1 MTDATSGTAMNEG
14 LRVLVVDD
22 GRLVRE
28 TTLRQL
34 RDAGFPSEAVE
45 NGYRA
50 LDLLAAAEWDVVLC
64 DLRMPGMD
72 GLELLRAIR
81 SGYPGVDVIV
91 MTAFGTVKTAV
102 TAMQDGAADYL
113 TKPFHFQELELRLQ
127 TLGQLRGY
135 RKQVT
140 NLKTLLETDAA
151 SRRILGR
158 SPQILEVVKLVHTFA
173 AHSVPVLIT
182 GETGTGKEVVA
193 RALHEAGPRAMGPF
207 VPIPCGAIPTE
218 LAESE
223 LFGHEKGAFTGATGT
238 RQGAFERAHKGT
250 LLLDD
255 VDDLPLNLQVKL
267 LRALQEGAFQRVGG
281 NREINVDVRV
291 IATTK
296 IDLRE
301 AAAKGKFRDDV
312 FYRLRALEIRLPP
325 LRERGEDVLLLA
337 QHCLQHFAAEVGK
350 PEPMLSPEAAACLRR
365 YAWPGNVREL
375 RHAMESALTL
385 SADGVIAPEH
395 LPGFLRGS
403 REEPSGELFTLHLEG
418 REAVPMTDLVHKVE
432 DALIHWAMR
441 KAGGQQSKAGEILG
455 LARTTFQSKMNRQ

>member
-1 MTDATSGTAMNEG
+1 MTDGASAGLNAP

-28 TTLRQL
+28 TTMRQL
-34 RDAGFPSEAVE
+34 RDAGFPADAVE

-50 LDLLAAAEWDVVLC
+50 LDLLATGDWDVVLC

-81 SGYPGVDVIV
+81 ADFPAVDVIV

-113 TKPFHFQELELRLQ
+113 TKPFHFQELELRLR
-127 TLGQLRGY
+127 TLAQLRTY
-135 RKQVT
+135 RKQVS
-140 NLKTLLETDAA
+140 NLRTLLENDAA
-151 SRRILGR
+151 SRRILGQ
-158 SPQILEVVKLVHTFA
+158 SPQILQVVKLVHTFA
-173 AHSVPVLIT
+173 AHAVPVLIT

-223 LFGHEKGAFTGATGT
+223 LFGHEKGAFTGATGM

-267 LRALQEGAFQRVGG
+267 LRALQEGSFQRVGG
-281 NREINVDVRV
+281 NREVTVDVRV

-296 IDLRE
+296 VDLGE
-301 AAAKGKFRDDV
+301 AVAKGKFRDDV

-325 LRERGEDVLLLA
+325 LRDRGEDVLLLA
-337 QHCLQHFAAEVGK
+337 QHCLQRFATETGK
-350 PEPMLSPEAAACLRR
+350 PEPTLSPEAAACLRR

-375 RHAMESALTL
+375 RHAMESAMTL
-385 SADGVIAPEH
+385 CADGAIGAEH
-395 LPGFLRGS
+395 LPAFLHGG
-403 REEPSGELFTLHLEG
+403 REEPSGDLFTLHLDG
-418 REAVPMTDLVHKVE
+418 RDMVPMAELVHRVE
-432 DALIHWAMR
+432 DALIQWAMR
-441 KAGGQQSKAGEILG
+441 KAGGQQSRAGEILG